1 MRLRLSK
8 QAEADIRSILKD
20 TKRLFGERQLQAYA
34 ALIEGGLRL
43 IAEDSSR
50 PTCLKRDEIRKGV
63 RSFHLEQVTGR
74 RHSAS
79 HLVYFMEIGIES
91 GERELVVIGVLH
103 ERMEPKSKLSKSLRN
118 LDSET

>member
-20 TKRLFGERQLQAYA
+20 TKRLFGERQVQAYA
-34 ALIEGGLRL
+34 VLIEGGLRL
-43 IAEDSSR
+43 IAEDPSR
-50 PTCLKRDEIRKGV
+50 PACIKRDEIRKGV
-63 RSFHLEQVTGR
+63 RSFHLEHVTGC

-79 HLVYFMEIGIES
+79 HLVYFVELEIES
-91 GERELVVIGVLH
+91 GERELVVVGVLH
-103 ERMEPKSKLSKSLRN
+103 ERMEPKGKLSKSLRN